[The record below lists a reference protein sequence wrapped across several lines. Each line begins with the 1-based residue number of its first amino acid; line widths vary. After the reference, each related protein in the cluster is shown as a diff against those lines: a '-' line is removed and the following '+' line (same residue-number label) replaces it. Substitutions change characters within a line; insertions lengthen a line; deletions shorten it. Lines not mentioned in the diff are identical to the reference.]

1 MSGRGYILRVT
12 EESVVFLANLEGG
25 TTELYRNHV
34 LINRVSKI
42 PHYINCS
49 TQCHKILITVI

>member
-1 MSGRGYILRVT
+1 MSGRGYILRVA

-34 LINRVSKI
+34 LVTNVSKDRK
-42 PHYINCS
+42 S
-49 TQCHKILITVI
+49 VV

>member
-34 LINRVSKI
+34 LVNSVLRYPIISIVPLNATRS
-42 PHYINCS
+42 
-49 TQCHKILITVI
+49 